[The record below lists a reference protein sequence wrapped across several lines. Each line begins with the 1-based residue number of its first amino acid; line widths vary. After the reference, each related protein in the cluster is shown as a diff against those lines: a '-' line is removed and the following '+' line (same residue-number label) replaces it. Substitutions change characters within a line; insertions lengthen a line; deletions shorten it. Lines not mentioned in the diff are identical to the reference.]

1 MFSMTKTKRQGND
14 RCTPGRGAHPRRWP
28 GPFPGSRP
36 RQGVVLPILV
46 LLLLPAAP
54 LRAQEG
60 NQRAR
65 FRFETE
71 LGASL
76 FFGNTEQVTFTN
88 RSELSRADSAAE
100 FSVGWDITYGEA
112 TDEEGVTFVNRRSW
126 AAVTSVDLRPH
137 GRLSPFLFGTLE
149 ASLQKRIDRRFSG
162 GAGAKLTFVDSDDA
176 LADLSAAALLE
187 RTVPLADGPV
197 EPEVQAR
204 WSIRS
209 RLRRSYDDDRLAL
222 TLEGL
227 YVPAFDDLGDFTFRG
242 SSSVAFALSSVVSL
256 KLSFVDAYDSGA
268 RARGAR
274 TNNDGQLLF
283 SILSRF

>member
-1 MFSMTKTKRQGND
+1 MSSSRAGSTGILIRAPT
-14 RCTPGRGAHPRRWP
+14 
-28 GPFPGSRP
+28 GP
-36 RQGVVLPILV
+36 LPLF
-46 LLLLPAAP
+46 LLLLIAASP
-54 LRAQEG
+54 LAAQDGGEA
-60 NQRAR
+60 RR

-88 RSELSRADSAAE
+88 RSELSRADSLAE
-100 FSVGWDITYGEA
+100 FSLGWDITYGEA

-162 GAGAKLTFVDSDDA
+162 GAGAKLTFVDSEVA

-187 RTVPLADGPV
+187 RTVPLADSPTA
-197 EPEVQAR
+197 PEVQAR
-204 WSIRS
+204 WSVRS
-209 RLRRSYDDDRLAL
+209 RLRRSWDEDRLAF
-222 TLEGL
+222 TLEAL
-227 YVPAFDDLGDFTFRG
+227 YIPAFDDPGDFTFRG

>member
-1 MFSMTKTKRQGND
+1 M
-14 RCTPGRGAHPRRWP
+14 
-28 GPFPGSRP
+28 
-36 RQGVVLPILV
+36 
-46 LLLLPAAP
+46 LLLVPLP
-54 LRAQEG
+54 LQAQDG
-60 NQRAR
+60 GDGRR

-88 RSELSRADSAAE
+88 RSELSRADSTAE
-100 FSVGWDITYGEA
+100 LSLGWDVTYGEA
-112 TDEEGVTFVNRRSW
+112 TNEEGDTFVNRRSW
-126 AAVTSVDLRPH
+126 AAVTSLDLRPH
-137 GRLSPFLFGTLE
+137 GRVSPFLFGTLE
-149 ASLQKRIDRRFSG
+149 SSLQKRLDRRFSG
-162 GAGAKLTFVDSDDA
+162 GAGAKLTFVDSEAA

-187 RTVPLADGPV
+187 RTVPLAEGHT

-204 WSIRS
+204 WSVRS
-209 RLRRSYDDDRLAL
+209 RLRRSFDEDRLAL
-222 TLEGL
+222 SLEAL
-227 YVPAFDDLGDFTFRG
+227 YIPAFDDLGDFTFRG
-242 SSSVAFALSSVVSL
+242 SSSIAFALSSVVSL